1 MCSTCGCGEG
11 NVRIEGVEPHSHEH
25 HHHHSHDH
33 DHHDHGHHHDHS
45 HHGHDHHHEHN
56 ATPANTVHKY
66 IDKSE
71 QKHKHNY
78 ETHGQ
83 PIIVHHHYYHN
94 SGDVHLHFHN
104 DTQLNETPVFHEHH
118 HGHDDHHEHDHSHS
132 HDHDHAHD
140 HSHEH
145 SHHHSHSHDHA
156 HGHDHD
162 HDHENEEQFSP
173 VIENQNMHY
182 GQGEAGTH
190 APGISQKRMLKI
202 EMDVLDKNN
211 RIAVHNREH
220 FEQQNVLA
228 LNLVSSPGSGKTTLL
243 TQTLKQLAQRVSCA
257 VIEGDQQTTNDADRI
272 RETGVPAIQVNTG
285 KGCHLD
291 AQMVHDAT
299 HQLGLQDNSV
309 LFIENVGNL
318 VCPASFDLGEKHKV
332 AILSVTE
339 GEDKPLKYPHMFAAA
354 DLMIINKIDLVPHL
368 NIDVQACIE
377 SARRVNPNI
386 EIIALSATTG
396 EGMEEWLAWLES
408 RLCA

>member
-1 MCSTCGCGEG
+1 HDDHHA
-11 NVRIEGVEPHSHEH
+11 HSHEH
-25 HHHHSHDH
+25 
-33 DHHDHGHHHDHS
+33 
-45 HHGHDHHHEHN
+45 
-56 ATPANTVHKY
+56 T
-66 IDKSE
+66 
-71 QKHKHNY
+71 
-78 ETHGQ
+78 
-83 PIIVHHHYYHN
+83 
-94 SGDVHLHFHN
+94 
-104 DTQLNETPVFHEHH
+104 
-118 HGHDDHHEHDHSHS
+118 
-132 HDHDHAHD
+132 

-145 SHHHSHSHDHA
+145 EHSHAHEHSHEH
-156 HGHDHD
+156 
-162 HDHENEEQFSP
+162 EEQFSP
-173 VIENQNMHY
+173 VIDNDNMHY

-220 FEQQNVLA
+220 FAQQNVLA

-243 TQTLKQLAQRVSCA
+243 TQTLKQLTQRVPCA

-272 RETGVPAIQVNTG
+272 RETGVAAIQVNTG

-299 HQLGLQDNSV
+299 HQLGLKDNSI